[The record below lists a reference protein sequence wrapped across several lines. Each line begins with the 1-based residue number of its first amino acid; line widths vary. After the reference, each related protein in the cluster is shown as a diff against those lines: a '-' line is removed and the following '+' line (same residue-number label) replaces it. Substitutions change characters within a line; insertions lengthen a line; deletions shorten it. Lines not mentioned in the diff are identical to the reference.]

1 MTRAPRTA
9 PAARTTPTASRPTGA
24 RRARRGGAS
33 GPGPRRRAALRRHHL
48 AARAKTFLV
57 RFDPWAIPLW
67 AMRTYLDWQITTAR
81 RGAAT
86 SAPCS
91 TTGRGGR
98 TTTEGTHAMTD
109 GRHEVRR
116 GLPELWLAPTAR
128 AADDTAGSSSL
139 RWTREAPTQRLT
151 SSSAM
156 DHYREAANAA
166 WVAAGY
172 PEDEL
177 AQDGVI
183 EAWRAVGLDYRRT
196 LAAVAR
202 KYGTDGAA
210 TRVAEGVTAATSRLR
225 RAA

>member
-24 RRARRGGAS
+24 RRARHGGAS

-57 RFDPWAIPLW
+57 SSTHGPFRYRRCGPTLIG
-67 AMRTYLDWQITTAR
+67 RITTAR

-91 TTGRGGR
+91 MTGRGGR

-116 GLPELWLAPTAR
+116 GLPELRLAPTAR
-128 AADDTAGSSSL
+128 AADDTAGSPSL
-139 RWTREAPTQRLT
+139 RWTREAPMQRLT

-183 EAWRAVGLDYRRT
+183 ETWRAVGLDYRRT